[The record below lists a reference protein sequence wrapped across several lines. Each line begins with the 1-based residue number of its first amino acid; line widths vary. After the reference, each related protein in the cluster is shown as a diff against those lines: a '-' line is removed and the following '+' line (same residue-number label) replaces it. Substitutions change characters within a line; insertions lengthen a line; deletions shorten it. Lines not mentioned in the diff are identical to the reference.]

1 MADFAQLNSK
11 NIVTQ
16 VIVVDDDTLTDSND
30 IVSEYVGISFC
41 QQLVGDFS
49 TVWKQSSKTDTF
61 HNTTPMRGNYA
72 GIGMTYMTNVQTLG
86 VASTDIFIKVQPHDS
101 WTVGVNTASWFA
113 PIAIYPPLAIN
124 LWHYGDLFAE
134 VQYRKN
140 LLSVQKPNRLN
151 HLQCKQ
157 RFYPSQKN
165 VH

>member
-1 MADFAQLNSK
+1 MANFAQLNSK

-113 PIAIYPPLAIN
+113 PIAEPALTSSQISDNKTYY
-124 LWHYGDLFAE
+124 WDE
-134 VQYRKN
+134 VAYQADSSDPKTVGWA
-140 LLSVQKPNRLN
+140 LSVR
-151 HLQCKQ
+151 
-157 RFYPSQKN
+157 
-165 VH
+165 

>member
-16 VIVVDDDTLTDSND
+16 VIVVDDDTITDSND

-113 PIAIYPPLAIN
+113 PIAEPALTSSQISDNKTYS
-124 LWHYGDLFAE
+124 WDE
-134 VQYRKN
+134 VAYQADTSDPKTVGWA
-140 LLSVQKPNRLN
+140 LSTR
-151 HLQCKQ
+151 
-157 RFYPSQKN
+157 
-165 VH
+165 